1 MNNPVLSIL
10 NQQPKAP
17 VALPQMPG
25 GVPVGP
31 AAVNLTNAPEPQMAP
46 APAIGFAD
54 LPTGGAPTTS
64 LDLPASLQGLLGQ
77 QTPQQTV
84 NQQAIQP
91 IPTGTVASN
100 PQFPTLDFRM
110 QPTFAQGGMVG
121 DNGMPVLPAGVRSG
135 PKQRMTAQQME
146 LQLAEFMR
154 KNPQPVAQIQQA
166 IMAGVQAG
174 EITMEE
180 LNMAGQLAMTALQNP
195 DMYPYIRNF
204 VIQQGMMEE
213 GDLPPQYDEGLIFV
227 LLLAVRAVQQAGGG
241 APMGG
246 NPAMG
251 GNALQGQQPVMN
263 MAQGGYVTTGD
274 HAATGGAVVGPGT
287 ETSDSIP
294 IRVSKGEYVIPAHI
308 VKMKGKEFFDSLLE
322 KYKE

>member
-84 NQQAIQP
+84 NQAAIQP

-121 DNGMPVLPAGVRSG
+121 QNGMPVLPAGVKPTG
-135 PKQRMTAQQME
+135 GVPRMNPQQME
-146 LQLAEFMR
+146 QQLADFQR
-154 KNPQPVAQIQQA
+154 KNPQAVAQIQQA
-166 IMAGVQAG
+166 LMAGLQAG
-174 EITMEE
+174 EITIED
-180 LNMAGQLAMTALQNP
+180 LNMVEQLAMTALQNP

-204 VIQQGMMEE
+204 AIQQGMASEQ
-213 GDLPPQYDEGLIFV
+213 DLSPEYDQGLIFV
-227 LLLAVRAVQQAGGG
+227 LLLAARAAKS
-241 APMGG
+241 MGG
-246 NPAMG
+246 RPGMGG

-263 MAQGGYVTTGD
+263 MAQGGFVTMND
-274 HAATGGAVVGPGT
+274 HAASGGAVVGPGT

-308 VKMKGKEFFDSLLE
+308 VKMKGKEFFDSMLE
-322 KYKE
+322 KYKDAS